1 MLYKVKLKNSPKTVL
16 ISEDVYN
23 YLSENEYFKSIR
35 LLDNLR
41 IHSSGYAFYQKNYP
55 QRNGQ
60 YKNVTIYL
68 HKAIADKFMPAPPS
82 DKKLFIYF
90 KNGNPL
96 DCKVENL
103 EWVPMSQ
110 LRRNQRKF
118 SNSTGYRG
126 VIQVSS
132 NKFRAVLYKDKKR
145 FDLGVFETAES
156 AAKAYNAKSQE
167 LFGKTSS
174 LNNLK

>member
-1 MLYKVKLKNSPKTVL
+1 MLYKVKLKNSPKSVL
-16 ISEDVYN
+16 ISEEEYN
-23 YLSENEYFKSIR
+23 YLMENEYLKSIG
-35 LLDNLR
+35 LLENLR

-55 QRNGQ
+55 QRDGT

-68 HKAIADKFMPAPPS
+68 HKAIADKFMPMPES
-82 DKKLFIYF
+82 DKKLFIHF

-103 EWVPMSQ
+103 EWMPMSQ
-110 LRRNQRKF
+110 LRRNQKNF

-132 NKFRAVLYKDKKR
+132 NKYRAVLYKEKKR
-145 FDLGVFETAES
+145 FDLGVFHSPEE
-156 AAKAYNAKSQE
+156 AAKAYNKKSQE
-167 LFGKTSS
+167 LFGKTFS
-174 LNNLK
+174 LNNV